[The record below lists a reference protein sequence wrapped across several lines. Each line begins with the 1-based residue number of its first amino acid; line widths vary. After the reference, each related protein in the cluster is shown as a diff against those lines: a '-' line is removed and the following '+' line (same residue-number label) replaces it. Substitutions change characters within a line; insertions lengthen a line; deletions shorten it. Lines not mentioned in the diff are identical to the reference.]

1 MQSVNSPAAQLAGV
15 VKRYGVKTALDGVD
29 LAIERGK
36 VTALLGPNGAGKSTA
51 ISLLLGLV
59 TADSGRVEL
68 FGQAPQELMARRRIG
83 VMLQTAALPET
94 LRVGELVELTSS
106 YYARPRGLRE
116 VARMVGIE
124 ELLRRPYGALSGGQ
138 QRRVQFALAVCG
150 SPELL
155 FLDEPTTGLDIEAR
169 VALWNVVRELVAEGS
184 AVLLTTHYLE
194 EAEALAH
201 RVAVLMNGRIITEGT
216 VDEIRAVGVRR
227 HIRCVS
233 RLSVAQVREWP
244 GVDAVTGQDNR
255 LDIEARIAE
264 PIVRQLLASDPLL
277 SELEVT
283 RAGLAEAFVQ
293 ITKDPMHASD
303 GLARE
308 GQPRS
313 YTERAVL
320 AKEEAA

>member
-1 MQSVNSPAAQLAGV
+1 MQSVNSPAAELAGV
-15 VKRYGVKTALDGVD
+15 LKRYGAKAALDGVR
-29 LAIERGK
+29 LSIERGK

-68 FGQAPQELMARRRIG
+68 FGRKPQELAARRRIG

-94 LRVGELVELTSS
+94 LRVRELVELTSS
-106 YYARPRGLRE
+106 YYARPRGLDE

-150 SPELL
+150 NPELL

-169 VALWNVVRELVAEGS
+169 EALWNVVRTLVAEGS

-201 RVAVLMNGRIITEGT
+201 RVAVLMNGRIVTEGT
-216 VDEIRAVGVRR
+216 VDEIRAMGVRR

-233 RLSVAQVREWP
+233 SLSVAQVRGWV
-244 GVDAVTGQDNR
+244 GVDAVSGRDNR
-255 LDIEARIAE
+255 LDIEVRTAE
-264 PIVRQLLASDPLL
+264 PIVRQLLAADPSL

-293 ITKDPMHASD
+293 ITK
-303 GLARE
+303 
-308 GQPRS
+308 
-313 YTERAVL
+313 
-320 AKEEAA
+320 EAA

>member
-1 MQSVNSPAAQLAGV
+1 MQSVNSPAAELAGV
-15 VKRYGVKTALDGVD
+15 VKRYGSKTALDGVR
-29 LAIERGK
+29 LVIERGK

-59 TADSGRVEL
+59 AADSGKVEL
-68 FGQAPQELMARRRIG
+68 FGRPPQELTARRRIG

-106 YYARPRGLRE
+106 YYARPRGLGE

-150 SPELL
+150 NPELL

-169 VALWNVVRELVAEGS
+169 EALWNVVRALVAEGS

-201 RVAVLMNGRIITEGT
+201 RVAVLMNGRIVTEGT
-216 VDEIRAVGVRR
+216 VDEIRALGVRR

-233 RLSVAQVREWP
+233 R
-244 GVDAVTGQDNR
+244 
-255 LDIEARIAE
+255 
-264 PIVRQLLASDPLL
+264 
-277 SELEVT
+277 
-283 RAGLAEAFVQ
+283 
-293 ITKDPMHASD
+293 
-303 GLARE
+303 
-308 GQPRS
+308 
-313 YTERAVL
+313 
-320 AKEEAA
+320 